1 MVAGGVCAITI
12 MMHSSSLCMQM
23 AVLFAGAHGAS
34 LQNMVAVGVC
44 ANTVKMHGGSLH
56 MQMAVQ
62 YAGALYAVQ
71 THIIENF
78 YNSLVQ
84 FQGGV
89 SLEDLGGFPSGVAF
103 CGDCPSG
110 PVVGPVWASGV
121 DLRPACRCSIQCGV
135 SVFGAVVDCTYGVW
149 YAVL

>member
-1 MVAGGVCAITI
+1 MEVGGVHAITI
-12 MMHSSSLCMQM
+12 MMHSNSLCMQM
-23 AVLFAGAHGAS
+23 AVQFAGAHGAS

-44 ANTVKMHGGSLH
+44 ANTVMMHGGSLY

-62 YAGALYAVQ
+62 CAGALYAVQ

-89 SLEDLGGFPSGVAF
+89 SLEVLSGFTSGAAF
-103 CGDCPSG
+103 CSSAPRGAPLLCSTRGCQSG
-110 PVVGPVWASGV
+110 GRGLLLVAGGWGSGC
-121 DLRPACRCSIQCGV
+121 LWR
-135 SVFGAVVDCTYGVW
+135 
-149 YAVL
+149 